1 MTARLYTIA
10 SILAVSLL
18 LGAADPGPP
27 VAGPTARLAWDH
39 SGLAA
44 DGSAEEVV
52 EFDLEVL
59 DAAGTQ
65 TLASRSIPA
74 CEAAGPMTCEEAVGV
89 FGLPQGTY
97 TFRVRAVDGA
107 GNASGWCDPVLV
119 TLDLVPPARPSGC
132 RILR

>member
-74 CEAAGPMTCEEAVGV
+74 CEVTGAMTCEEAVGP

-97 TFRVRAVDGA
+97 TFRVRAVDA
-107 GNASGWCDPVLV
+107 ANNASAWSAPLV
-119 TLDLVPPARPSGC
+119 VRLDLVPPSPPTGC
-132 RILR
+132 RLLR